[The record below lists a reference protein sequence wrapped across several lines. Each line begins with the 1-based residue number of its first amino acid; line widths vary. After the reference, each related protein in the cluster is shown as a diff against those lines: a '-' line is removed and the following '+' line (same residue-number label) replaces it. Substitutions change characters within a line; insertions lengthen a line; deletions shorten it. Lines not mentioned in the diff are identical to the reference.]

1 MGRGAR
7 GIARTLL
14 SWARLRAEMC
24 GWSRGRACF
33 ARSAPCC
40 WCQGLGVASGPV
52 SPGGLSEQQAWLHAK
67 GGRLTGDS
75 DVAAFTERRVLGPD
89 AGVQARVPVQV
100 TKNRPLGTCTAYPG
114 LLEQG
119 HGLRQGLGP
128 PAFVP
133 SFSGV
138 SDLSPDAPGCLL
150 SKRRGYGSRGGSC
163 ALDVLWSRGAEDLFS
178 LHVTWAALLCLIS
191 RTLRP

>member
-1 MGRGAR
+1 MW
-7 GIARTLL
+7 L
-14 SWARLRAEMC
+14 EQ
-24 GWSRGRACF
+24 RGRACF
-33 ARSAPCC
+33 ACRAPCC
-40 WCQGLGVASGPV
+40 WCQGLGVASCPV

-133 SFSGV
+133 SFSLEFLISALMPPGV
-138 SDLSPDAPGCLL
+138 YCQREGATEAGVGPARWTCCGHVV
-150 SKRRGYGSRGGSC
+150 RRIY
-163 ALDVLWSRGAEDLFS
+163 FS
-178 LHVTWAALLCLIS
+178 LHVTWAAFLCLIS